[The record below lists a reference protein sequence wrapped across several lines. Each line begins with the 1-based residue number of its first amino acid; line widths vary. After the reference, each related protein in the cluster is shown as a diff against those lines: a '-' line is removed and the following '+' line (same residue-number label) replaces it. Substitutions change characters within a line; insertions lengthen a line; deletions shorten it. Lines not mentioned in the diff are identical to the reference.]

1 MCVFISSLGGPFA
14 VELLAVEVPQLVRGL
29 TIGLSQITLVLR
41 TGWTSLP
48 HGHLFCYQLLLDETV
63 RICDSKNGLLVKLR
77 SGLTVGLNHFRLYFS
92 LLVHLKMVTVIAL
105 GLEFVFPP

>member
-1 MCVFISSLGGPFA
+1 MCFHLKPGRSLCSRVASCGGSPA
-14 VELLAVEVPQLVRGL
+14 VRGL